1 MSTLIYDLCN
11 TSHVFERSHS
21 ISQCVACTES
31 YPLSSNTSDLWYI
44 LLNNCL
50 QEHDIFTGDNL
61 VQFLEMEMFRESSR
75 RSPAMEAQGTA
86 LRRNIP
92 TSACRCQWLVFV
104 MFLVTH
110 HFVITLLFN
119 GLCQVKLT
127 LNIPT
132 YSSEVPTFKCQ
143 FQFHSDIATTP
154 PSLISFLS
162 TKTVC
167 IIVQKNFRLSCRRIR
182 RQ

>member
-1 MSTLIYDLCN
+1 MSTLIYDLCD

-21 ISQCVACTES
+21 ISQYVTCTES
-31 YPLSSNTSDLWYI
+31 YPLSSKISDLCCI
-44 LLNNCL
+44 LMNNCL
-50 QEHDIFTGDNL
+50 VEHDIFTGDNL
-61 VQFLEMEMFRESSR
+61 VQLLEMEMFRKSPR

-110 HFVITLLFN
+110 HFVITLLLN
-119 GLCQVKLT
+119 GLCQVKLN

-132 YSSEVPTFKCQ
+132 YQQSNVNFN
-143 FQFHSDIATTP
+143 FN
-154 PSLISFLS
+154 LIL
-162 TKTVC
+162 
-167 IIVQKNFRLSCRRIR
+167 I
-182 RQ
+182 